1 MESRVKKATKLKITI
16 IDDGKK
22 INLPGIPFWLIEFL
36 IDLGFGIGSIAMRFI
51 KEIDEDAKKIL
62 DSIDKKD
69 IKQLIK
75 ELKKHGPFDLVNIR
89 EGDKTYVH
97 ISIL

>member
-1 MESRVKKATKLKITI
+1 LEDRVKKATKLKITI
-16 IDDGKK
+16 VDDEKK

-36 IDLGFGIGSIAMRFI
+36 IDLGFGLSSIALKFI
-51 KEIDEDAKKIL
+51 KEIDEDTKKIL
-62 DSIDKKD
+62 DSIDRKD
-69 IKQLIK
+69 IKQMIK
-75 ELKKHGPFDLVNIR
+75 ELKKYGPFELVNIR

>member
-1 MESRVKKATKLKITI
+1 MENRVKKATKLKITI
-16 IDDGKK
+16 VDDGKR

-36 IDLGFGIGSIAMRFI
+36 IDLGFGISSIAMKFV
-51 KEIDEDAKKIL
+51 KEIDEDAKRIL
-62 DSIDKKD
+62 DSIDRKD
-69 IKQLIK
+69 IKLLIK
-75 ELKKHGPFDLVNIR
+75 ELKKYGPFDLVNIR